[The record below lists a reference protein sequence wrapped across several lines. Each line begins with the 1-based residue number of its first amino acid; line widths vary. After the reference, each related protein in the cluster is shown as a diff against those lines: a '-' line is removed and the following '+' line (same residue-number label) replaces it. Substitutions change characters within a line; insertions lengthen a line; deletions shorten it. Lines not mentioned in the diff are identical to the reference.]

1 MTESG
6 TRAGAPP
13 QLRPAPGLHLFVLD
27 DGGVVYDDVAQEI
40 HALDA
45 QGTLLWITLEPGA
58 TCTELARTLRGK
70 IGCSEAE
77 AVARTDA
84 ILAAWS
90 ARNWL
95 SQGVSELA
103 ARGSERSGAR
113 SDAGAPWPDEIPPMG
128 SNVRC
133 YRILSSKVDV
143 EVDDDATWP
152 LVGPCLIH
160 LARKPG
166 DAPDVVLGIR
176 RVGAKFEVTLNGQP
190 SDGGVAPGELVPIVK
205 LRLRQI
211 AVTRHRFFM
220 NVHAG
225 AVLGRDGVWLLPGD
239 PGSGKTTLT
248 TGLVYAGLRLLSDEV
263 VLLEPDSLRVRPVP
277 LALTVKSGA
286 VAPLSGRH
294 PELESLPVHL
304 REDGR
309 RVRYLPPARDAIA
322 PDVAGGHPVRGIL
335 FPKYA
340 EGAGVSLTPVRRM
353 DALQG
358 LLASCLTLP
367 EWLSVERVAHMVGW
381 MRGLETWRLE
391 MGDLGDAVSKVV
403 SMTGRG

>member
-113 SDAGAPWPDEIPPMG
+113 FA
-128 SNVRC
+128 
-133 YRILSSKVDV
+133 
-143 EVDDDATWP
+143 
-152 LVGPCLIH
+152 
-160 LARKPG
+160 
-166 DAPDVVLGIR
+166 
-176 RVGAKFEVTLNGQP
+176 
-190 SDGGVAPGELVPIVK
+190 
-205 LRLRQI
+205 
-211 AVTRHRFFM
+211 HR
-220 NVHAG
+220 
-225 AVLGRDGVWLLPGD
+225 
-239 PGSGKTTLT
+239 
-248 TGLVYAGLRLLSDEV
+248 
-263 VLLEPDSLRVRPVP
+263 
-277 LALTVKSGA
+277 
-286 VAPLSGRH
+286 RH
-294 PELESLPVHL
+294 P
-304 REDGR
+304 
-309 RVRYLPPARDAIA
+309 
-322 PDVAGGHPVRGIL
+322 
-335 FPKYA
+335 
-340 EGAGVSLTPVRRM
+340 
-353 DALQG
+353 
-358 LLASCLTLP
+358 
-367 EWLSVERVAHMVGW
+367 
-381 MRGLETWRLE
+381 
-391 MGDLGDAVSKVV
+391 
-403 SMTGRG
+403 